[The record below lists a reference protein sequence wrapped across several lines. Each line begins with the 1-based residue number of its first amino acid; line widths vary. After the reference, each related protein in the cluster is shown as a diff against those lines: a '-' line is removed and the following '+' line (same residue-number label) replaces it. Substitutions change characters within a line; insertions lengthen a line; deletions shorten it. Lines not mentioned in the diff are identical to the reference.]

1 MPTADQQLF
10 DFSQSVTFV
19 ERTTVPP
26 STIYMPKE
34 MYKDEPVIDQA
45 SKIELN
51 KPCHDQQ

>member
-1 MPTADQQLF
+1 MPTADQQIF

-34 MYKDEPVIDQA
+34 MYKDEPVIDQG

-51 KPCHDQQ
+51 KPCHDQ